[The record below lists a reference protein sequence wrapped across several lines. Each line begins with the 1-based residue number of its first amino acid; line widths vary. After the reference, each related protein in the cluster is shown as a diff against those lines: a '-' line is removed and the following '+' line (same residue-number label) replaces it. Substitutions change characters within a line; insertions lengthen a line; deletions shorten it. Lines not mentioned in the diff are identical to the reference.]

1 MAALLR
7 PAIVCL
13 ALAALA
19 ACSGNSTYAPAATP
33 YTFTPSPAA
42 TPSPTGTASPGGSIA
57 MSDLAG
63 NAYTST
69 AVQGH
74 TLVPRTAVKIR
85 FGPRTMAVTAG
96 CNQMFG
102 RYGLTDDTLNWTST
116 PVTTSKRCTPELTAQ
131 DQWLRT
137 TFRRGLRVS
146 GDPTTALRL
155 SNAVARITLSPN
167 SG

>member
-7 PAIVCL
+7 SALACL

-19 ACSGNSTYAPAATP
+19 SCSGNSTYAPPATP

-42 TPSPTGTASPGGSIA
+42 TPSPTGGASPGGTVTET
-57 MSDLAG
+57 DLIG
-63 NAYTST
+63 KAYTST
-69 AVQGH
+69 AVKGH
-74 TLVPRTAVKIR
+74 TLAPRTAVKVR
-85 FGPRTMAVTAG
+85 FGPRTMSVTAG

-102 RYGLTDDTLNWTST
+102 GYAIVDDILNWTGT
-116 PVTTSKRCTPELTAQ
+116 PATTTKRCTPELTAQ

-137 TFRRGLRVS
+137 TFRRGLHIS
-146 GDPTTALRL
+146 GDPTNEMTL
-155 SNAVARITLSPN
+155 SNATATITLSPN